1 MKQMKQIMGCKTN
14 WSEREIRKLNESCDV
29 TCKLFV
35 FMFTTQ
41 YNTLPL
47 WNWRERKPSSLDG
60 ILIYNIKVFFFKF
73 YNHIWSYNLLDRN
86 SLQSGKYEINVT
98 AFAL

>member
-1 MKQMKQIMGCKTN
+1 MKQIMGCKTN

-60 ILIYNIKVFFFKF
+60 ILIYNIKDFFLSFT
-73 YNHIWSYNLLDRN
+73 IT
-86 SLQSGKYEINVT
+86 SGLTTY
-98 AFAL
+98 